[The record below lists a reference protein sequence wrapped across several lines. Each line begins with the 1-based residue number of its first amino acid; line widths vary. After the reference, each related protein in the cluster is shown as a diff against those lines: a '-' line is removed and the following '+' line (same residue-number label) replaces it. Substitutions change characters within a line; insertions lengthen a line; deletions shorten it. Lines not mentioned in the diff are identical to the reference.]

1 MFKKILAILF
11 CLVVT
16 AVFGAYFFFVSR
28 LEAKEVPSLTCSRIN
43 VLIQDS
49 LSKNFI
55 SAAEIKDMVADSVL
69 GRRLTDIN
77 AFAIEKEL
85 TRSGVIST
93 AEAYTIYPDIF
104 NVVVTQREPV
114 LRIKTGDSDFY
125 CDRSGFILPVAGAK
139 ALDLPVVTGRLPY
152 RLHTGPTEGSEA
164 EKWLADLLSFT
175 ERVRNNAYWSDEIEE
190 IEMASDGNM
199 TLYLRKRPF
208 RILFGSATDLDD
220 KFEKMAVFYKTIL
233 PTEEGAAYKEV
244 NIKYKN
250 QIICK

>member
-16 AVFGAYFFFVSR
+16 AILGAYFFFVSR
-28 LEAKEVPSLTCSRIN
+28 LEAKEVPTLTCSKIR
-43 VLIQDS
+43 VSIQDS

-55 SAAEIKDMVADSVL
+55 SIAEIERMVADSVL
-69 GRRLTDIN
+69 GRRLSGIN
-77 AFAIEKEL
+77 TYAIEKNL

-93 AEAYTIYPDIF
+93 AEAYTVYPDVF

-114 LRIKTGDSDFY
+114 LRIKTADSDFY
-125 CDRSGFILPVAGAK
+125 CDRSGFVLPVAGAR
-139 ALDLPVVTGRLPY
+139 ALDLPVITGRLPY
-152 RLHTGPTEGSEA
+152 SLQTGPTEGTEA
-164 EKWLADLLSFT
+164 AQWLGDLLTFT
-175 ERVRNNAYWSDEIEE
+175 ERVRNNAYWSDEIEQ
-190 IEMASDGNM
+190 IEMAADGNM
-199 TLYLRKRPF
+199 TLYLRKRAF

-220 KFEKMAVFYKTIL
+220 KFQKMAVFYKTIL
-233 PTEEGAAYKEV
+233 PTEEGAKYKEV

>member
-11 CLVVT
+11 CLAVT
-16 AVFGAYFFFVSR
+16 AVLGAYFFFVSR
-28 LEAKEVPSLTCSRIN
+28 LEAKEVPSLTCSRIK
-43 VLIQDS
+43 VSIQDS

-55 SAAEIKDMVADSVL
+55 SAADIERMVADSVL
-69 GRRLTDIN
+69 GRRLSDIN
-77 AFAIEKEL
+77 TFAIEKNL

-93 AEAYTIYPDIF
+93 AEAYTVYPDIF
-104 NVVVTQREPV
+104 NIVVTQREPV
-114 LRIKTGDSDFY
+114 LRIKTADSDFY
-125 CDRSGFILPVAGAK
+125 CDRSGFVLPVAGAR

-152 RLHTGPTEGSEA
+152 RLDIGPTEGTEA
-164 EKWLADLLSFT
+164 AQWLGDLLNFT
-175 ERVRNNAYWSDEIEE
+175 ERVRNNAYWSDEIEQ
-190 IEMASDGNM
+190 IEMAGDGNM

-220 KFEKMAVFYKTIL
+220 KFQKMSVFYKTIL
-233 PTEEGAAYKEV
+233 LTEEGVKYKEV

>member
-11 CLVVT
+11 CLAVT

-43 VLIQDS
+43 VSIQDS

-55 SAAEIKDMVADSVL
+55 SAAEIKRMVADSVL
-69 GRRLTDIN
+69 GRRLSDIN
-77 AFAIEKEL
+77 TFAIEKEL

-114 LRIKTGDSDFY
+114 LRIKAGESDFY

-164 EKWLADLLSFT
+164 EKWLGDLLSFT
-175 ERVRNNAYWSDEIEE
+175 ERVRNNAYWSNEIEE
-190 IEMASDGNM
+190 IEMAADGNM

-220 KFEKMAVFYKTIL
+220 KFEKMAVFYRTIL

>member
-16 AVFGAYFFFVSR
+16 AVLGAYFFFVSR
-28 LEAKEVPSLTCSRIN
+28 LEAKEVPELTCSRIN
-43 VLIQDS
+43 VSIQDS
-49 LSKNFI
+49 LSKSFI
-55 SAAEIKDMVADSVL
+55 SKSEIRQMVADSAL
-69 GRRLTDIN
+69 GRRLCDIN
-77 AFAIEKEL
+77 TFAIENSL

-93 AEAYTIYPDIF
+93 AEAYTVFPDELDI
-104 NVVVTQREPV
+104 VVTQREPV

-125 CDRSGFILPVAGAK
+125 SDRSGYILPVAGAK

-152 RLHTGPTEGSEA
+152 SLHTGPTEGTEA
-164 EKWLADLLSFT
+164 SRWLGNLLAFT
-175 ERVRNNAYWSDEIEE
+175 EKVRNNAYWSDEIEQ
-190 IEMASDGNM
+190 IEVAPDGNM

-220 KFEKMAVFYKTIL
+220 KFEKMGVFYKTIL